1 MLSSLAI
8 MSPSPN
14 AGWQRYISAVRLL
27 QVMCPN
33 QLMFTSLATQEL
45 QFLKSGVEALFFW
58 KIVCYSQNAQS
69 RVNVC
74 FLYFWFFTWMSDL
87 HTLAHGFFFFFSS
100 FLGWQLSVTIKFDKF
115 SQHAFLAPLQYY
127 IYLEG
132 YWVSWL
138 TVQFKM
144 SQYREISTDFY
155 NFYLFS

>member
-1 MLSSLAI
+1 

-27 QVMCPN
+27 QVVCLN

-58 KIVCYSQNAQS
+58 EIVCYSQNAQS

-87 HTLAHGFFFFFSS
+87 HTLAHGLWCGNYLLPLSLTSLLNMPFWLHCSIAYTWKGTGC
-100 FLGWQLSVTIKFDKF
+100 LGWLS
-115 SQHAFLAPLQYY
+115 SLR
-127 IYLEG
+127 
-132 YWVSWL
+132 WVSIGKFL
-138 TVQFKM
+138 LIFT
-144 SQYREISTDFY
+144 ISISSLRNIGVLVPSGFP
-155 NFYLFS
+155 F